1 MPEGAG
7 CALPLQV
14 SILMSTATVLLV
26 LSCRN
31 RRVARKQARLGELTA
46 MSGQGI
52 GSVRPEQQVVVSFT
66 VDKAG
71 IEVLAR
77 CVSNSV
83 KAAPA
88 IREVTVVTAI
98 NICINRL
105 AQTAEGSSG

>member
-31 RRVARKQARLGELTA
+31 RRVARKA